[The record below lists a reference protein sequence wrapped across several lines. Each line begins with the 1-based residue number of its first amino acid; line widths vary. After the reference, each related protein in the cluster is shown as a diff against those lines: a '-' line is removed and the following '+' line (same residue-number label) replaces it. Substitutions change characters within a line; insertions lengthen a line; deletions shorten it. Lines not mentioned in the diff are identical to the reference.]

1 MICVSK
7 CFQAL
12 RRESRGGRPIWVHGW
27 LALYTHSHPACV
39 NNALGVALALPS
51 VLPQSSSAAVSTR
64 CAFAAWVTYSRWQ
77 CAMQLPRS
85 QTLHVVQSHC
95 QCGRAVFFHWL
106 VLALARHISPPPP
119 PLPFASLGRRQNRQ
133 RMRTT
138 AKPRWEECSFAF
150 GAQSVQRLTCAS
162 RSVNLFRRRTGGRET
177 GGPSAV
183 RRLLG

>member
-85 QTLHVVQSHC
+85 QTLLRRPIALSMRTSGFLPLV
-95 QCGRAVFFHWL
+95 GPGTRAAHL
-106 VLALARHISPPPP
+106 PPPP